1 VTGAGRFNGLDLE
14 PAGGVT
20 IFLTTSV
27 VGLRLDTVLEVAG
40 FLAATLFFEVATG

>member
-1 VTGAGRFNGLDLE
+1 ME

-27 VGLRLDTVLEVAG
+27 VGLSALTAFAARG
-40 FLAATLFFEVATG
+40 FLFAALFFEVAT

>member
-1 VTGAGRFNGLDLE
+1 LE

-27 VGLRLDTVLEVAG
+27 VGLRLAISLEVEG
-40 FLAATLFFEVATG
+40 FLAAILFFELATGLTPNKFKS